1 MTVSKKLKLYLV
13 EKNISQVELS
23 KKTGIEVKKINQ
35 SLNGN
40 RNFKI
45 EEFEL
50 ILGALNETQDKFIS
64 PRSA

>member
-1 MTVSKKLKLYLV
+1 
-13 EKNISQVELS
+13 
-23 KKTGIEVKKINQ
+23 VKKINQ

-50 ILGALNETQDKFIS
+50 ILGALHETPDKFIS

>member
-23 KKTGIEVKKINQ
+23 KKQAQEVKKINQ

-50 ILGALNETQDKFIS
+50 ILGALHETPDKFIS